1 MARQSLIAVVL
12 FGALGLAGPA
22 AAQSRVAA
30 AHDAFGPKAGKPA
43 EPVAAAPEPKRA
55 SHIAVVRRAAEARG
69 LPPEIAEAV
78 AFVESGFNPNAVGGV
93 GEIGLMQIRP
103 ATAEMLGHDGGALA
117 LFDPETNARYAVRYL
132 AGAWKL
138 ANGDLCRALM
148 KYRAGHGSEIVS
160 PLSAQYCR
168 RAKAYL
174 ARLGSPLADGAS
186 ADPVAVHDLPGDR
199 RLSPAVARTKYAGP
213 YLGWRPGKHTAAD
226 NARFWARHE
235 ARIRALEAKIERRS
249 KLRVARRE

>member
-1 MARQSLIAVVL
+1 MARQSLIGAAL
-12 FGALGLAGPA
+12 FGALALAGPA
-22 AAQSRVAA
+22 AAENRVAA
-30 AHDAFGPKAGKPA
+30 AHEAFAPPA
-43 EPVAAAPEPKRA
+43 ERRAAPVEKPGPDGRA
-55 SHIAVVRRAAEARG
+55 SHVAVVRRAAEARG

-103 ATAEMLGHDGGALA
+103 ATAEMLGHSGGALA

-138 ANGDLCRALM
+138 AGGDLCRALM
-148 KYRAGHGSEIVS
+148 KYRAGHGSEIIS

-174 ARLGSPLADGAS
+174 ARLGSPLAAGAS
-186 ADPVAVHDLPGDR
+186 PDVMAVHDLPGDR
-199 RLSPAVARTKYAGP
+199 PLSSAAQRTRYSGP
-213 YLGWRPGKHTAAD
+213 YLGWRPGKHSAAD

-235 ARIRALEAKIERRS
+235 ARIRALEAKIERRA
-249 KLRVARRE
+249 KVRVARRD